1 MNIVYQVGE
10 KVRSYGIYVRVSTDR
25 DEQISSVENQIDI
38 CRNWLERN
46 GFEWDERCVYK
57 DEGISGMLFME
68 RPAIQILLQK
78 AKAKEIDMVVFKS
91 ISRLARD
98 LKDSLEIRE
107 VFLAHSVRIISV
119 EEGYDS
125 TKAGKN
131 DMAFELWSLFSAQYS
146 RTLSSSITA
155 ALAVKVRRGE
165 HIGKVPYGYN
175 REDQKLVINEEEA
188 EAVQMMYKW
197 YLEGWGYKK
206 ITNELNQLG
215 IKSKTKKNWQMTS
228 VQRILQSPIYKGT
241 FILNQYTSV
250 KVGGKKKQIRNPKEK
265 WFVFPNH
272 HPKIVEEEIW
282 SQANRKKNN
291 TNKTKITAWN
301 EFRNL
306 AKCAVCSSNMVIVQ
320 SHLKKK
326 NGERT
331 EWKYLK
337 CSQYRRAGKHG
348 CVNHVPIQYREFRQ
362 FIINL
367 LIDKGKSIT
376 LDFQNTMKK
385 GKQEQINKLKNVL
398 KLNERK
404 KRSLID
410 LYLEQLINKEEF
422 EKKRNDLK
430 MEITKIKQDLFVIQ
444 QNNSTSMEIKTIKE
458 AFQQL
463 QKQDKDLL
471 YVFQTL
477 IQKIM
482 IHQDGTVDI
491 TYTFENY

>member
-1 MNIVYQVGE
+1 MGVKALQTYAV
-10 KVRSYGIYVRVSTDR
+10 YVRVSTDR
-25 DEQISSVENQIDI
+25 DEQISSVENQTDI

-46 GFEWDERCVYK
+46 GFIWNEKRVFK
-57 DEGISGMLFME
+57 DEGISGTLFVN
-68 RPAIQILLQK
+68 RPAIQLLLQK

-107 VFLAHSVRIISV
+107 VFLAHNVRIISV

-125 TKAGKN
+125 IKAGKN

-165 HIGKVPYGYN
+165 HIGRVPYGYN
-175 REDQKLVINEEEA
+175 RINQKLVINEEEA
-188 EAVQMMYKW
+188 TVVKRIYDW
-197 YLEGWGYKK
+197 YNSGWGFKK

-215 IKSKTKKNWQMTS
+215 IKPKNKSVWQMTS
-228 VQRILQSPIYKGT
+228 VQRIVRSPIYKGT

-272 HPKIVEEEIW
+272 HPEIVDEEIW
-282 SQANRKKNN
+282 NQANQENIN

-306 AKCAVCSSNMVIVQ
+306 AKCAVCGSNMVIVQ

-326 NGERT
+326 SGERT

-348 CVNHVPIQYREFRQ
+348 CVNHVPIQYGDFRK
-362 FIINL
+362 FIISL
-367 LIDKGKSIT
+367 LVEKGESLT
-376 LDFQNTMKK
+376 LNFQNTIKK
-385 GKQEQINKLKNVL
+385 GKKEKIKKMQQLLKTNEQ
-398 KLNERK
+398 K
-404 KRSLID
+404 KKSLLD
-410 LYLEQLINKEEF
+410 LYLEGLIDKEEF
-422 EKKRNDLK
+422 EKKRNDLEL
-430 MEITKIKQDLFVIQ
+430 EIAKTNQELFVIQ
-444 QNNSTSMEIKTIKE
+444 QGDSVLTDIKTIKE

-463 QKQDKDLL
+463 EQQDRDLL
-471 YVFQTL
+471 HVFQTL
-477 IQKIM
+477 VQEIV
-482 IHQDGTVDI
+482 IHQEGTIDI
-491 TYTFENY
+491 TYTFENPR

>member
-1 MNIVYQVGE
+1 ME
-10 KVRSYGIYVRVSTDR
+10 SYAIYVRVSTDR
-25 DEQISSVENQIDI
+25 DEQVSSVENQIDI

-46 GFEWDERCVYK
+46 GFKWDEKSVFK
-57 DEGISGMLFME
+57 DEGISGTLFTD
-68 RPAIQILLQK
+68 RPAIQLLLQK
-78 AKAKEIDMVVFKS
+78 AKLKEINMVVFKS

-107 VFLAHSVRIISV
+107 VLLAHNVRIISV

-125 TKAGKN
+125 VKAGKN

-165 HIGKVPYGYN
+165 HIGKVPFGYN
-175 REDQKLVINEEEA
+175 RENQKLVIHDEEA
-188 EAVQMMYKW
+188 EVVRMIYSW
-197 YLEGWGYKK
+197 YTNGWGYKR

-228 VQRILQSPIYKGT
+228 VQRILRNPIYKGS

-272 HPKIVEEEIW
+272 HPEIVDEEIW
-282 SQANRKKNN
+282 NQANQENVN

-306 AKCAVCSSNMVIVQ
+306 AKCAVCDSNMVIVQ
-320 SHLKKK
+320 SHSKKK

-362 FIINL
+362 FIIDL
-367 LIDKGKSIT
+367 LVNKGEMVT
-376 LDFQNTMKK
+376 LKLQSNVERSQEKRMKK
-385 GKQEQINKLKNVL
+385 LQKLINVNEQ
-398 KLNERK
+398 K
-404 KRSLID
+404 KKSLID
-410 LYLEQLINKEEF
+410 LYLEGLINKNEF
-422 EKKRNDLK
+422 EKKRNDL
-430 MEITKIKQDLFVIQ
+430 EIQITTADQELFILQSDGSEKEV
-444 QNNSTSMEIKTIKE
+444 IKTIQE
-458 AFQQL
+458 AFGYL
-463 QKQDKDLL
+463 QRKDQDLL
-471 YVFQTL
+471 HVFQTL
-477 IQKIM
+477 IRKIVLY
-482 IHQDGTVDI
+482 QDGTVDI
-491 TYTFENY
+491 EYNFEQ

>member
-1 MNIVYQVGE
+1 MKGLESYAVYA
-10 KVRSYGIYVRVSTDR
+10 RVSTDR
-25 DEQISSVENQIDI
+25 DEQVSSVENQIDI

-46 GFEWDERCVYK
+46 GFTWDEKHVFK
-57 DEGISGMLFME
+57 DEGISGTLLVE
-68 RPAIQILLQK
+68 RPAIQLLLQK
-78 AKAKEIDMVVFKS
+78 AKAKEIDMVIFKS

-107 VFLAHSVRIISV
+107 VFLAHNVRIISV

-125 TKAGKN
+125 VKAGKN

-175 REDQKLVINEEEA
+175 RENQKLVINEEESQV
-188 EAVQMMYKW
+188 VQMMYKW
-197 YLEGWGYKK
+197 YLDGWGYKK
-206 ITNELNQLG
+206 ITNELNRLG

-228 VQRILQSPIYKGT
+228 VQRILQSSIYKGT
-241 FILNQYTSV
+241 SILNQYTSV

-282 SQANRKKNN
+282 NQANRKKNK

-306 AKCAVCSSNMVIVQ
+306 AKCAVCGSNMVIVQ

-326 NGERT
+326 SGERT

-348 CVNHVPIQYREFRQ
+348 CVNHVPIQYKDLRE

-367 LIDKGKSIT
+367 LVEKGESVT
-376 LDFQNTMKK
+376 LELQSNVEQGQKK
-385 GKQEQINKLKNVL
+385 KIKKLQKFVDAND
-398 KLNERK
+398 EK
-404 KRSLID
+404 KKALID
-410 LYLEQLINKEEF
+410 LYLEGLIEKGEF
-422 EKKRNDLK
+422 EGKRRDLEMQVIEANQELFMLKKDDVVYTN
-430 MEITKIKQDLFVIQ
+430 IKTIQEAFEQLQQQRQDLFH
-444 QNNSTSMEIKTIKE
+444 
-458 AFQQL
+458 
-463 QKQDKDLL
+463 
-471 YVFQTL
+471 VFQTL
-477 IQKIM
+477 IKEII

-491 TYTFENY
+491 QYTFGIS

>member
-1 MNIVYQVGE
+1 MKE
-10 KVRSYGIYVRVSTDR
+10 LESYAVYVRVSTDR
-25 DEQISSVENQIDI
+25 DEQVSSVENQIDI

-46 GFEWDERCVYK
+46 GFRWDEKRVFK
-57 DEGISGMLFME
+57 DEGISGTLFVD
-68 RPAIQILLQK
+68 RPAIQLLLQK

-107 VFLAHSVRIISV
+107 VFLAHNVRIISV

-125 TKAGKN
+125 VKAGKN

-165 HIGKVPYGYN
+165 HIGRVPYGYDRIN
-175 REDQKLVINEEEA
+175 QKLVINKEEA
-188 EAVQMMYKW
+188 NVVKRIYDW
-197 YLEGWGYKK
+197 YNSGWGFKK
-206 ITNELNQLG
+206 ITNELNRLG
-215 IKSKTKKNWQMTS
+215 IKPKNKSVWQMTS
-228 VQRILQSPIYKGT
+228 VQRIVRSPIYKGT

-272 HPKIVEEEIW
+272 HPAIVDEETW
-282 SQANRKKNN
+282 SQVNEKNI
-291 TNKTKITAWN
+291 TDNKTKITAWN

-306 AKCAVCSSNMVIVQ
+306 AKCAVCGSNMVIVQ

-348 CVNHVPIQYREFRQ
+348 CVNHVPIQYHDFRQ
-362 FIINL
+362 FIIDL
-367 LIDKGKSIT
+367 LVKKGESIT
-376 LDFQNTMKK
+376 LKLQSNVEEGQEKKIKKLQQLMKVN
-385 GKQEQINKLKNVL
+385 EQ
-398 KLNERK
+398 K
-404 KRSLID
+404 KKALLD
-410 LYLEQLINKEEF
+410 LYLEGLINKEEF
-422 EKKRNDLK
+422 EKKRNDLEI
-430 MEITKIKQDLFVIQ
+430 EITKATHELLIIQ
-444 QNNSTSMEIKTIKE
+444 NSDAVQMDIKTIKQ
-458 AFQQL
+458 AFAQL
-463 QKQDKDLL
+463 QYQEQDLIH
-471 YVFQTL
+471 VFQTL
-477 IQKIM
+477 IQKIS

-491 TYTFENY
+491 TYTFESP

>member
-1 MNIVYQVGE
+1 MKALQTYAV
-10 KVRSYGIYVRVSTDR
+10 YVRVSTDR
-25 DEQISSVENQIDI
+25 DEQISSVENQTDI

-46 GFEWDERCVYK
+46 GFIWNEKRVFK
-57 DEGISGMLFME
+57 DEGISGTLFVN
-68 RPAIQILLQK
+68 RPAIQLLLQK

-107 VFLAHSVRIISV
+107 VFLAHNVRIISV

-125 TKAGKN
+125 IKAGKN

-165 HIGKVPYGYN
+165 HIGRVPYGYN
-175 REDQKLVINEEEA
+175 RINQKLVINEEEA
-188 EAVQMMYKW
+188 TVVKRIYDW
-197 YLEGWGYKK
+197 YNSGWGFKK

-215 IKSKTKKNWQMTS
+215 IKPKNKSVWQMTS
-228 VQRILQSPIYKGT
+228 VQRIVRSPIYKGT

-272 HPKIVEEEIW
+272 HPEIVDEEIW
-282 SQANRKKNN
+282 NQANQENIN

-306 AKCAVCSSNMVIVQ
+306 AKCAVCGSNMVIVQ

-326 NGERT
+326 SGERT

-348 CVNHVPIQYREFRQ
+348 CVNHVPIQYGDFRK
-362 FIINL
+362 FIISL
-367 LIDKGKSIT
+367 LVEKGESLT
-376 LDFQNTMKK
+376 LTFQNTIKK
-385 GKQEQINKLKNVL
+385 GKKEKIKKMQQLLKTNEQ
-398 KLNERK
+398 K
-404 KRSLID
+404 KKSLLD
-410 LYLEQLINKEEF
+410 LYLEGLIDKEEF
-422 EKKRNDLK
+422 EKKRNDLEL
-430 MEITKIKQDLFVIQ
+430 EIAKTNQELFVIQ
-444 QNNSTSMEIKTIKE
+444 QGDSVLTDIKTIKE

-463 QKQDKDLL
+463 EQQDRDLL
-471 YVFQTL
+471 HVFQTL
-477 IQKIM
+477 VQEIV
-482 IHQDGTVDI
+482 IHQEGTIDI
-491 TYTFENY
+491 TYKFENPR

>member
-1 MNIVYQVGE
+1 MLP
-10 KVRSYGIYVRVSTDR
+10 YGVYVRISTDR

-46 GFEWDERCVYK
+46 GFTWDEQCVYK
-57 DEGISGMLFME
+57 DEGISGTLFIE
-68 RPAIQILLQK
+68 RPAIQVLLQK
-78 AKAKEIDMVVFKS
+78 AKNKEINMVVFKS

-107 VFLAHSVRIISV
+107 VFLAHNVRIISV

-146 RTLSSSITA
+146 RTLSSSISA
-155 ALAVKVRRGE
+155 ALAAKVRRGE

-175 REDQKLVINEEEA
+175 RENQRLVKNEEEA
-188 EAVQMMYKW
+188 TVVQMMYKW
-197 YLEGWGYKK
+197 YLDDWGYKK
-206 ITNELNQLG
+206 ITNELNRLG

-228 VQRILQSPIYKGT
+228 VQRILQNPIYKGT

-250 KVGGKKKQIRNPKEK
+250 KFGGKKKQIRNPQEK

-272 HPKIVEEEIW
+272 HPKIVDDKIW
-282 SQANRKKNN
+282 DQANMKRNNNSKK
-291 TNKTKITAWN
+291 KITAWN

-306 AKCAVCSSNMVIVQ
+306 AKCAECGSNMVIVQ
-320 SHLKKK
+320 SHVKKK

-348 CVNHVPIQYREFRQ
+348 CVNHVPIQYGDFRT
-362 FIINL
+362 FVINL
-367 LIDKGKSIT
+367 IVDKGNSLVLNLQNIIEEGKEEKIKKLQQLLSTNEHKKKS
-376 LDFQNTMKK
+376 L
-385 GKQEQINKLKNVL
+385 L
-398 KLNERK
+398 
-404 KRSLID
+404 D
-410 LYLEQLINKEEF
+410 LYLEKLINKEEF
-422 EKKRNDLK
+422 EKKRKDLEL
-430 MEITKIKQDLFVIQ
+430 EIMKVSHELFILQ
-444 QNNSTSMEIKTIKE
+444 QNNVVQTDIKTIKE
-458 AFQQL
+458 AFEQL
-463 QKQDKDLL
+463 QKQERDLFH
-471 YVFQTL
+471 VFRTL
-477 IQKIM
+477 VQEIM

-491 TYTFENY
+491 IYTFESG

>member
-1 MNIVYQVGE
+1 MGVKALQTYAV
-10 KVRSYGIYVRVSTDR
+10 YVRVSTDR
-25 DEQISSVENQIDI
+25 DEQISSVENQTDI

-46 GFEWDERCVYK
+46 GFIWNEKRVFK
-57 DEGISGMLFME
+57 DEGISGTLFVN
-68 RPAIQILLQK
+68 RPAIQLLLQK

-107 VFLAHSVRIISV
+107 VFLAHNVRIISV

-125 TKAGKN
+125 IKAGKN

-165 HIGKVPYGYN
+165 HIGRVPYGYN
-175 REDQKLVINEEEA
+175 RINQKLVINEEEA
-188 EAVQMMYKW
+188 TVVKRIYDW
-197 YLEGWGYKK
+197 YNSGWGFKK

-215 IKSKTKKNWQMTS
+215 IKPKNKSVWQMTS
-228 VQRILQSPIYKGT
+228 VQRIVRSPIYKGT

-272 HPKIVEEEIW
+272 HPEIVDEEIW
-282 SQANRKKNN
+282 NQANQENIN

-306 AKCAVCSSNMVIVQ
+306 AKCAVCGSNMVIVQ

-326 NGERT
+326 SGERT

-348 CVNHVPIQYREFRQ
+348 CVNHVPIQYGDFRK
-362 FIINL
+362 FIISL
-367 LIDKGKSIT
+367 LVEKGESLT
-376 LDFQNTMKK
+376 LTFQNTIKK
-385 GKQEQINKLKNVL
+385 GKKEKIKKMQQLLKTNEQ
-398 KLNERK
+398 K
-404 KRSLID
+404 KKSLLD
-410 LYLEQLINKEEF
+410 LYLEGLIDKEEF
-422 EKKRNDLK
+422 EKKRNDLEL
-430 MEITKIKQDLFVIQ
+430 EIAKTNQELFVIQ
-444 QNNSTSMEIKTIKE
+444 QGDSVLTDIKTIKE

-463 QKQDKDLL
+463 EQQDRDLL
-471 YVFQTL
+471 HVFQTL
-477 IQKIM
+477 VQEIV
-482 IHQDGTVDI
+482 IHQEGTIDI
-491 TYTFENY
+491 TYKFENPR

>member
-1 MNIVYQVGE
+1 M
-10 KVRSYGIYVRVSTDR
+10 KVLESYAVYVRVSTDR
-25 DEQISSVENQIDI
+25 DEQASSVENQIDI

-46 GFEWDERCVYK
+46 GFNWDEKRVFK
-57 DEGISGMLFME
+57 DEGISGTLFVD
-68 RPAIQILLQK
+68 RPSIQLLLQK
-78 AKAKEIDMVVFKS
+78 AKAKEINMVVFKS

-107 VFLAHSVRIISV
+107 VFLAHHVRIISV

-125 TKAGKN
+125 IKAGKN

-175 REDQKLVINEEEA
+175 RENQKLMINEEEA
-188 EAVQMMYKW
+188 QVVQMMYKW

-206 ITNELNQLG
+206 ITNELNRLG

-228 VQRILQSPIYKGT
+228 VQRILQNPIYKGT

-265 WFVFPNH
+265 WFVFSNH

-282 SQANRKKNN
+282 NQANRKKNN
-291 TNKTKITAWN
+291 KNKTKITAWN

-306 AKCAVCSSNMVIVQ
+306 AKCAVCGSNMVIVQ

-326 NGERT
+326 DGERT

-348 CVNHVPIQYREFRQ
+348 CVNHVPIQYGDFRQ

-367 LIDKGKSIT
+367 LVEKGEFVT
-376 LDFQNTMKK
+376 LRLQNTVEKGQEKK
-385 GKQEQINKLKNVL
+385 IKKLQQLMSINQQ
-398 KLNERK
+398 K
-404 KRSLID
+404 KKALLD
-410 LYLEQLINKEEF
+410 LYLEELINKEEF
-422 EKKRNDLK
+422 EKKRHDLEA
-430 MEITKIKQDLFVIQ
+430 EITKTNHELLVL
-444 QNNSTSMEIKTIKE
+444 QNSDAVQINIKTIKQ
-458 AFQQL
+458 AFEQL
-463 QKQDKDLL
+463 QCQEKDLIH
-471 YVFQTL
+471 VFQTL
-477 IQKIM
+477 IQKVS

-491 TYTFENY
+491 TYTFENPL

>member
-1 MNIVYQVGE
+1 ME
-10 KVRSYGIYVRVSTDR
+10 SYAIYVRVSTDR
-25 DEQISSVENQIDI
+25 DEQVSSVENQIDI

-46 GFEWDERCVYK
+46 GFKWDEKSVFK
-57 DEGISGMLFME
+57 DEGISGTLFTD
-68 RPAIQILLQK
+68 RPAIQLLLQK
-78 AKAKEIDMVVFKS
+78 AKLKEINMVVFKS

-107 VFLAHSVRIISV
+107 VLLAHNVRIISV

-125 TKAGKN
+125 VKAGKN

-165 HIGKVPYGYN
+165 HIGKVPFGYN
-175 REDQKLVINEEEA
+175 RENQKLVIHDEEA
-188 EAVQMMYKW
+188 EVVRMIYSW
-197 YLEGWGYKK
+197 YTNGWGYKR

-215 IKSKTKKNWQMTS
+215 IKSKTKRNWQMTS
-228 VQRILQSPIYKGT
+228 VQRILRNPIYKGS

-272 HPKIVEEEIW
+272 HPEIVDEEIW
-282 SQANRKKNN
+282 NQANQENVN

-306 AKCAVCSSNMVIVQ
+306 AKCAVCDSNMVIVQ
-320 SHLKKK
+320 SHSKKK

-362 FIINL
+362 FIIDL
-367 LIDKGKSIT
+367 LVNKGEMVT
-376 LDFQNTMKK
+376 LKLQSNVERSQEKRMKK
-385 GKQEQINKLKNVL
+385 LQKLINVNEQ
-398 KLNERK
+398 K
-404 KRSLID
+404 KKSLID
-410 LYLEQLINKEEF
+410 LYLEGLVNKNEF
-422 EKKRNDLK
+422 EKKRNDL
-430 MEITKIKQDLFVIQ
+430 EIQITTADQELFILQSDGSEKEV
-444 QNNSTSMEIKTIKE
+444 IKTIQE
-458 AFQQL
+458 AFGYL
-463 QKQDKDLL
+463 QRKDQDLL
-471 YVFQTL
+471 HVFQTL
-477 IQKIM
+477 IRKIVL
-482 IHQDGTVDI
+482 HQDGTVDI
-491 TYTFENY
+491 EYNFEQ

>member
-1 MNIVYQVGE
+1 MKRLG
-10 KVRSYGIYVRVSTDR
+10 SYAIYVRVSTDR
-25 DEQISSVENQIDI
+25 DEQVSSVENQIDI

-46 GFEWDERCVYK
+46 GFKWDEKSVFK
-57 DEGISGMLFME
+57 DEGISGTLFTD
-68 RPAIQILLQK
+68 RPAIQLLLQK
-78 AKAKEIDMVVFKS
+78 AKLKEINMVVFKS

-107 VFLAHSVRIISV
+107 VLLAHNVRIISV

-125 TKAGKN
+125 VKAGKN

-165 HIGKVPYGYN
+165 HIGKVPFGYN
-175 REDQKLVINEEEA
+175 RENQKLVIHDEEA
-188 EAVQMMYKW
+188 EVVRMIYSW
-197 YLEGWGYKK
+197 YTNGWGYKR

-215 IKSKTKKNWQMTS
+215 IKSKTKRNWQMTS
-228 VQRILQSPIYKGT
+228 VQRILRNPIYKGS

-272 HPKIVEEEIW
+272 HPEIVDEEIW
-282 SQANRKKNN
+282 NQANQENVN

-306 AKCAVCSSNMVIVQ
+306 AKCAVCDSNMVIVQ
-320 SHLKKK
+320 SHSKKK

-362 FIINL
+362 FIIDL
-367 LIDKGKSIT
+367 LVNKGEMVT
-376 LDFQNTMKK
+376 LKLQSNVERSQEKRMKK
-385 GKQEQINKLKNVL
+385 LQKLINVNEQ
-398 KLNERK
+398 K
-404 KRSLID
+404 KKSLID
-410 LYLEQLINKEEF
+410 LYLEGLINKNEF
-422 EKKRNDLK
+422 EKKRNDL
-430 MEITKIKQDLFVIQ
+430 EIQITTADQELFILQSDGSEKEV
-444 QNNSTSMEIKTIKE
+444 IKTIQE
-458 AFQQL
+458 AFGYL
-463 QKQDKDLL
+463 QRKDQDLL
-471 YVFQTL
+471 HVFQTL
-477 IQKIM
+477 IRKIVL
-482 IHQDGTVDI
+482 HQDGTVDI
-491 TYTFENY
+491 EYNFEQ

>member
-1 MNIVYQVGE
+1 MG
-10 KVRSYGIYVRVSTDR
+10 SYAIYVRVSTDR
-25 DEQISSVENQIDI
+25 DEQVSSVENQIDI

-46 GFEWDERCVYK
+46 GFKWDEKSVFK
-57 DEGISGMLFME
+57 DEGISGTLFTD
-68 RPAIQILLQK
+68 RPAIQLLLQK
-78 AKAKEIDMVVFKS
+78 AKLKEINMVVFKS

-107 VFLAHSVRIISV
+107 VLLAHNVRIISV

-125 TKAGKN
+125 VKAGKN

-165 HIGKVPYGYN
+165 HIGKVPFGYN
-175 REDQKLVINEEEA
+175 RENQKLVIHDEEA
-188 EAVQMMYKW
+188 EVVRMIYSW
-197 YLEGWGYKK
+197 YTNGWGYKR

-215 IKSKTKKNWQMTS
+215 IKSKTKRNWQMTS
-228 VQRILQSPIYKGT
+228 VQRILRNPIYKGS

-272 HPKIVEEEIW
+272 HPEIVDEEIW
-282 SQANRKKNN
+282 NQANQENVN

-306 AKCAVCSSNMVIVQ
+306 AKCAVCDSNMVIVQ
-320 SHLKKK
+320 SHSKKK

-362 FIINL
+362 FIIDL
-367 LIDKGKSIT
+367 LVNKGEMVT
-376 LDFQNTMKK
+376 LKLQSNVERSQEKRMKK
-385 GKQEQINKLKNVL
+385 LQKLINVNEQ
-398 KLNERK
+398 K
-404 KRSLID
+404 KKSLID
-410 LYLEQLINKEEF
+410 LYLEGLINKNEF
-422 EKKRNDLK
+422 EKKRNDL
-430 MEITKIKQDLFVIQ
+430 EIQITTADQELFILQSDGSEKEV
-444 QNNSTSMEIKTIKE
+444 IKTIQE
-458 AFQQL
+458 AFGYL
-463 QKQDKDLL
+463 QRKDQDLL
-471 YVFQTL
+471 HVFQTL
-477 IQKIM
+477 IRKIVL
-482 IHQDGTVDI
+482 HQDGTVDI
-491 TYTFENY
+491 EYNFEQ

>member
-1 MNIVYQVGE
+1 MKRLG
-10 KVRSYGIYVRVSTDR
+10 SYAIYVRVSTDR
-25 DEQISSVENQIDI
+25 DEQVSSVENQIDI

-46 GFEWDERCVYK
+46 GFKWDEKGVFK
-57 DEGISGMLFME
+57 DEGISGTLFVD
-68 RPAIQILLQK
+68 RPAIQLLLQK

-107 VFLAHSVRIISV
+107 VFLAHNVRIISV

-125 TKAGKN
+125 VKAGKN

-175 REDQKLVINEEEA
+175 RENQKLVIHDEEA
-188 EAVQMMYKW
+188 EVVRKIYSW
-197 YLEGWGYKK
+197 YTNGWGYKK
-206 ITNELNQLG
+206 ITNELNELG
-215 IKSKTKKNWQMTS
+215 VKSKTKRNWQMTS
-228 VQRILQSPIYKGT
+228 VQRILRNPIYKGT

-250 KVGGKKKQIRNPKEK
+250 KVSGKKKQIRNPKEK

-272 HPKIVEEEIW
+272 HPAIIDEEVWGQVNPKDTNI
-282 SQANRKKNN
+282 NKK
-291 TNKTKITAWN
+291 KITNWN

-320 SHLKKK
+320 SHSKKK

-348 CVNHVPIQYREFRQ
+348 CVNHVPIQYDDFRQ
-362 FIINL
+362 FIISL
-367 LIDKGKSIT
+367 LVEKGGFLT
-376 LDFQNTMKK
+376 LNFQNTMEK
-385 GKQEQINKLKNVL
+385 GKKEKIKQLQQLLKTNEQ
-398 KLNERK
+398 K
-404 KRSLID
+404 KKALLD
-410 LYLEQLINKEEF
+410 LYLDQLIDKEEF
-422 EKKRNDLK
+422 EKKRSDLE
-430 MEITKIKQDLFVIQ
+430 MEITKLSQDLFVIQ
-444 QNNSTSMEIKTIKE
+444 QNNSISLEIKTIKE

-463 QKQDKDLL
+463 KQQEQDLL
-471 YVFQTL
+471 HIFQTL
-477 IQKIM
+477 IREIM

-491 TYTFENY
+491 AYTFTGS